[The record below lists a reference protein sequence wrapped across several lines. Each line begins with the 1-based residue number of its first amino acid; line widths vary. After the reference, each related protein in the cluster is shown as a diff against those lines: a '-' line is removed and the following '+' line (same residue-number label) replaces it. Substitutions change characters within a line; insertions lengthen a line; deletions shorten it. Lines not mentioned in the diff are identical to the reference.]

1 MAANY
6 VDPYFIKW
14 FQGKNPQQVAAEIT
28 SQMPEAMTYVDS
40 ASAADYA
47 PYTSKESIER
57 IINTIASTPGATQKL
72 WSFHTFGVTNADE
85 PYLLPIG
92 FYEELGKPMAHYGN
106 MAMIANEID
115 KKGEKQF
122 ITTNM
127 PLLVQTYVNYDNAG
141 GGNLQDFIDALPK
154 AGFTQADVP
163 NLQAGFTQGQAE
175 ARYIASIS
183 TPFEI
188 NHGIGSMAQGL
199 LRNPLAP
206 VFIAA
211 ALPGAG
217 ELIGASLGT
226 SAATGTALASAGVQ
240 AAQGRPLE
248 DIAKGAAI
256 GTAAGTVGSNVAQST
271 GSTVAGQVA
280 GQATGGLLSGADAG
294 QVASNIGTS
303 LLAGG
308 ITGAATEASGS
319 ALTGGLVGS
328 TASGLLQGKDLESS
342 LLSGAV
348 NTGLKAITTPTTT
361 PTVPNATKTSSDV
374 AALYGNQGYTG
385 TTLSGG
391 LMTDEERDKLL
402 DEYYNYTQFT
412 DPSAFDAAAGEA
424 ANVAR
429 NYDFGSAFTEDE
441 NQTAAEVA
449 RLLRQNDTFVAD
461 ENQTAAEVA
470 RLLRQNSAAPMSNFG
485 PEDTAL
491 QASSLNTA
499 KILST
504 LGSAGKSILDFA
516 KANPT
521 IAGSLLGA
529 ITSAVGSKSAPT
541 STTTTTMM
549 DPQLKAAYLQN
560 LDTAKLTAANLQARQ
575 IAEPGAMYT
584 GAEQQLYNLGM
595 TPFGAADIAK
605 FYNPYQEQVVQG
617 ALGDIER
624 TRQMQEQAN
633 MEQATRAK
641 AFGGSRQ
648 GVVSGMTN
656 EAALRQAA
664 TTGGQLRQQGF
675 TQAANLG
682 LAARPLD
689 IAGMQTS
696 LGLGAT
702 RTALEQA
709 RLDALRNLGT
719 ERLQLTS
726 GALGMNLPNL
736 GQSSTSPLYS
746 STAGNLLSGGL
757 TGAYIGSLLD
767 PNRNKQPVT
776 G

>member
-1 MAANY
+1 
-6 VDPYFIKW
+6 
-14 FQGKNPQQVAAEIT
+14 
-28 SQMPEAMTYVDS
+28 
-40 ASAADYA
+40 
-47 PYTSKESIER
+47 
-57 IINTIASTPGATQKL
+57 
-72 WSFHTFGVTNADE
+72 
-85 PYLLPIG
+85 
-92 FYEELGKPMAHYGN
+92 
-106 MAMIANEID
+106 
-115 KKGEKQF
+115 
-122 ITTNM
+122 
-127 PLLVQTYVNYDNAG
+127 
-141 GGNLQDFIDALPK
+141 
-154 AGFTQADVP
+154 
-163 NLQAGFTQGQAE
+163 
-175 ARYIASIS
+175 
-183 TPFEI
+183 
-188 NHGIGSMAQGL
+188 
-199 LRNPLAP
+199 
-206 VFIAA
+206 
-211 ALPGAG
+211 
-217 ELIGASLGT
+217 
-226 SAATGTALASAGVQ
+226 
-240 AAQGRPLE
+240 
-248 DIAKGAAI
+248 
-256 GTAAGTVGSNVAQST
+256 
-271 GSTVAGQVA
+271 
-280 GQATGGLLSGADAG
+280 
-294 QVASNIGTS
+294 
-303 LLAGG
+303 
-308 ITGAATEASGS
+308 
-319 ALTGGLVGS
+319 
-328 TASGLLQGKDLESS
+328 
-342 LLSGAV
+342 
-348 NTGLKAITTPTTT
+348 
-361 PTVPNATKTSSDV
+361 
-374 AALYGNQGYTG
+374 
-385 TTLSGG
+385 
-391 LMTDEERDKLL
+391 MTDEERDKLL

-429 NYDFGSAFTEDE
+429 NYDFGSAFT
-441 NQTAAEVA
+441 
-449 RLLRQNDTFVAD
+449 AD

-470 RLLRQNSAAPMSNFG
+470 RLLRQNNADPSTDTPAFTFG
-485 PEDTAL
+485 N
-491 QASSLNTA
+491 LNTA

-664 TTGGQLRQQGF
+664 TTGGQLRQAGF
-675 TQAANLG
+675 NTAANLG
-682 LAARPLD
+682 LAARPLEM
-689 IAGMQTS
+689 AGLQTS
-696 LGLGAT
+696 LGLGTT

-719 ERLQLTS
+719 ERLAITS
-726 GALGMNLPNL
+726 GSLGIGIPNI
-736 GQSSTSPLYS
+736 GGSTSQPLYS
-746 STAGNLLSGGL
+746 NVAGSALSGGL
-757 TGAYIGSLLD
+757 TGSYIGSLLD
-767 PNRNKQPVT
+767 PNRNKQTVT

>member
-1 MAANY
+1 MSILQMNLDYAKENNLPIAASYEKLLSIPGGATLFDTQYNLNNWEDLAEPLAQQL
-6 VDPYFIKW
+6 VTELESK
-14 FQGKNPQQVAAEIT
+14 GKKQFLIDNAKIISWGGASGPLQSDFNSFVQSLNTIGLNPTEAQQIYNNVQTGIAENIN
-28 SQMPEAMTYVDS
+28 SQQ
-40 ASAADYA
+40 SAAA
-47 PYTSKESIER
+47 FNANFNPGGGFGNMVRNVTSNPLFPVVSAIVLPAVGGE
-57 IINTIASTPGATQKL
+57 IAST
-72 WSFHTFGVTNADE
+72 
-85 PYLLPIG
+85 
-92 FYEELGKPMAHYGN
+92 
-106 MAMIANEID
+106 
-115 KKGEKQF
+115 
-122 ITTNM
+122 
-127 PLLVQTYVNYDNAG
+127 
-141 GGNLQDFIDALPK
+141 
-154 AGFTQADVP
+154 
-163 NLQAGFTQGQAE
+163 
-175 ARYIASIS
+175 
-183 TPFEI
+183 
-188 NHGIGSMAQGL
+188 
-199 LRNPLAP
+199 
-206 VFIAA
+206 
-211 ALPGAG
+211 
-217 ELIGASLGT
+217 LGT

-248 DIAKGAAI
+248 DITKGAAI
-256 GTAAGTVGSNVAQST
+256 GATAGTVGSNVAQST
-271 GSTVAGQVA
+271 GSAAAGQIA

-294 QVASNIGTS
+294 KVASNIGTS
-303 LLAGG
+303 LLSGG
-308 ITGAATEASGS
+308 ITGAVTEATGS
-319 ALTGGLVGS
+319 PITGGLVGS

-342 LLSGAV
+342 LLSGAI
-348 NTGLKAITTPTTT
+348 KAGTTALTAPTSTTP
-361 PTVPNATKTSSDV
+361 NAPIPTKTSSDV
-374 AALYGNQGYTG
+374 AALYGDQGYTG

-391 LMTDEERDKLL
+391 LMTDEEYNKLL
-402 DEYYNYTQFT
+402 DEYSSYSPMVNNGQ
-412 DPSAFDAAAGEA
+412 PSAFDVAAGNA
-424 ANVAR
+424 ADVAR
-429 NYDFGSAFTEDE
+429 NYDFGSAFT
-441 NQTAAEVA
+441 
-449 RLLRQNDTFVAD
+449 AD

-491 QASSLNTA
+491 QTSSLNTA
-499 KILST
+499 RILST

-529 ITSAVGSKSAPT
+529 ITSAVGSKNAPT

-560 LDTAKLTAANLQARQ
+560 LGTAKETAAGLQARQ
-575 IAEPGAMYT
+575 FAEPGAMYT
-584 GAEQQLYNLGM
+584 GAEKQLYNLGM

-633 MEQATRAK
+633 MAQATAAK

-689 IAGMQTS
+689 IAGLQTS
-696 LGLGAT
+696 LGLGTA

-767 PNRNKQPVT
+767 PNRNKQTVT